1 MTVTAQH
8 LVGQTPRC
16 RSARLAL
23 PATPSALA
31 WQGSLGLDQPAE
43 RTALWLFRGLKLI
56 KELRLAFISSCVP
69 AIYMLM
75 PALPLRRSPARA
87 GPRESCPALRGSI
100 EGASGNSVM
109 HSRRAPPDSAGC
121 AIQPRLEVAVFLKT
135 FSALSVWLTRV
146 FSIKATSYTA

>member
-43 RTALWLFRGLKLI
+43 QTALWLFRGLKLI

-75 PALPLRRSPARA
+75 PALPLRRSPAL
-87 GPRESCPALRGSI
+87 PC

-121 AIQPRLEVAVFLKT
+121 TIQPRLEVAVFLKT

>member
-87 GPRESCPALRGSI
+87 GPRGSPALPC

>member
-87 GPRESCPALRGSI
+87 TRAGVLPCPAREHRETPLCIHVAPLQIVRG
-100 EGASGNSVM
+100 
-109 HSRRAPPDSAGC
+109 
-121 AIQPRLEVAVFLKT
+121 AIQPHLEVAVFLKT

>member
-87 GPRESCPALRGSI
+87 TRAGVLPCPAREHRETPLCIHVAPLQIVRGARS
-100 EGASGNSVM
+100 
-109 HSRRAPPDSAGC
+109 SR
-121 AIQPRLEVAVFLKT
+121 
-135 FSALSVWLTRV
+135 VWKWQ
-146 FSIKATSYTA
+146 SS

>member
-87 GPRESCPALRGSI
+87 ARGSPALPC

-109 HSRRAPPDSAGC
+109 HSRRTPPDSVGC

>member
-56 KELRLAFISSCVP
+56 KELRLAFISLCVP

-87 GPRESCPALRGSI
+87 ARGSPALPC
-100 EGASGNSVM
+100 EGASREHRETPLCIHV
-109 HSRRAPPDSAGC
+109 APLQIVRG

>member
-100 EGASGNSVM
+100 GRETPLCIHV
-109 HSRRAPPDSAGC
+109 APLQIVRG